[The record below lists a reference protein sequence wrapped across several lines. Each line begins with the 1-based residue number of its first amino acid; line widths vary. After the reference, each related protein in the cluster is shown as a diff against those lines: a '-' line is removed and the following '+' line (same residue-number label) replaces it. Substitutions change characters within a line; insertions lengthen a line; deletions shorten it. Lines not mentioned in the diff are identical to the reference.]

1 MKTGFIGAGNM
12 ASAIIEGLCSSA
24 CLAPQELAVFDVDN
38 KKAAALGD
46 RYGLAVCGDVLSLA
60 AFADCIVLAV
70 KPNVLQSVLQEIRD
84 LVREKQPLLLTIAA
98 GKPLSFYA
106 ETLGFPVRMIRVMPN
121 INASVLAAVSAYCGS
136 DTASNEDLQFAEKFC
151 ASFGTAIALPEKL
164 FPIFGVIGGS
174 APAYAYLF
182 IDALARAAVQQGM
195 PRAQAQQVA
204 AQMVLGSAKMVLESG
219 VHPQELIDRV
229 CSPGGTTIEG
239 LLALQK
245 DGFEAAVADAV
256 RAAADKDSRL

>member
-12 ASAIIEGLCSSA
+12 ASAIMEGLCSSA
-24 CLAPQELAVFDVDN
+24 CLAPQELAVFDVDA
-38 KKAAALGD
+38 KKAVALGD
-46 RYGLAVCGDVLSLA
+46 RYGIRVCPDVQTLANS
-60 AFADCIVLAV
+60 ADCIVLAV
-70 KPNVLQSVLQEIRD
+70 KPNVIATVLSEISGI
-84 LVREKQPLLLTIAA
+84 LREKQPLLLTIAA
-98 GKPLSFYA
+98 GKSLSFYA
-106 ETLGFPVRMIRVMPN
+106 DTLGFPVRMVRVMPN

-136 DTASNEDLQFAEKFC
+136 DTATGDDLQFAEKFC
-151 ASFGTAIALPEKL
+151 ASFGTAIALPEKM

-204 AQMVLGSAKMVLESG
+204 AQMVLGSAKMVLKSDA
-219 VHPQELIDRV
+219 HPQELIDRV

-239 LLALQK
+239 LLSLQK
-245 DGFEAAVADAV
+245 DGFEAAVANAV
-256 RAAADKDSRL
+256 RAAADKDKRL